1 MARGVQYPDMRSV
14 SLSTAQG
21 AAVDTLSEQEDRPVA
36 NVIRLAVDQYLRS
49 RGFLL
54 DEEPEDAVEVI

>member
-21 AAVDTLSEQEDRPVA
+21 EAVDTLSEQEDRPVA